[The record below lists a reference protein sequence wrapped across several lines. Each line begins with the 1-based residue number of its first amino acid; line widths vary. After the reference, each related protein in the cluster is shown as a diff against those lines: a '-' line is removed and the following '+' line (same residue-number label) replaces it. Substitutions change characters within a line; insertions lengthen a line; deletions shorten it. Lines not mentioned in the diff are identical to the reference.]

1 MQPGLRYFQFLAELV
16 VYYFLHL
23 LKSGRLGAQKLPP

>member
-1 MQPGLRYFQFLAELV
+1 MSPASAPFYGFAALAV
-16 VYYFLHL
+16 CHYLHL